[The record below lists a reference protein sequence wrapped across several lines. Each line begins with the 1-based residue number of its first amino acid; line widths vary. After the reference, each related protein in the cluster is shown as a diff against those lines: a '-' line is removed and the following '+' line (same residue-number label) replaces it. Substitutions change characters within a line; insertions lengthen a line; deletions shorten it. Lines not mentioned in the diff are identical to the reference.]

1 MPSVLRRT
9 DELNAEAREHGRGRT
24 DRSLSLETSTIN
36 GARLRWDVAQWR
48 NDATARERYEAYWR
62 DRNRVPEA
70 LFDAGR
76 IWLEIG
82 AGSGAFL
89 EAMARR
95 YPDVR
100 CIGIERSRDRGKT
113 LEKRHRRLN
122 LPNHFGIRG
131 NAIPTLIHGVPSA
144 SIEKLFILYPCP
156 WPKMGHRKQRW
167 YLHPTMPHLLRV
179 MKPGGVMVWASDAK
193 FYIDEARFV
202 LEDVYGLEILAHG
215 PIAPNPWNEL
225 GPTPTG
231 RSKFER
237 TFLAAGL
244 PCYEVVARV
253 PAPRPSGDDRPLS
266 P

>member
-1 MPSVLRRT
+1 LEVQPS
-9 DELNAEAREHGRGRT
+9 
-24 DRSLSLETSTIN
+24 SIN
-36 GARLRWDVAQWR
+36 GARLRWDVSQWLGNAASQTR
-48 NDATARERYEAYWR
+48 YEDYWRER
-62 DRNRVPEA
+62 NHVPA
-70 LFDAGR
+70 GLFKAER
-76 IWLEIG
+76 LWLEIG

-89 EAMARR
+89 EAVARR
-95 YPDVR
+95 YPEVR
-100 CIGIERSRDRGKT
+100 CIGIERSKDRGKT
-113 LEKRHRRLN
+113 LEKRHRRLQ

-131 NAIPTLIHGVPSA
+131 NAIPTLIHGVPTG
-144 SIEKLFILYPCP
+144 SIERLFILYPCP

-167 YLHPTMPHLLRV
+167 YLHPTMPHFLRV

-215 PIAPNPWNEL
+215 PIAPNEFNEL
-225 GPTPTG
+225 APTLEG

-253 PAPRPSGDDRPLS
+253 KPKMTHLGQ
-266 P
+266 